1 MKLIVFILA
10 IIFALPLL
18 TTSAHADACS
28 NAARA
33 MANSDAKATLLS
45 VKSIQGSNGKVTCEA
60 RIKISSG
67 SQPPR
72 IVVKKFNP

>member
-1 MKLIVFILA
+1 MKLIALILA
-10 IIFALPLL
+10 MAFMLPLS
-18 TTSAHADACS
+18 TTSAYADACS

-33 MANSDAKATLLS
+33 MANNDPNATLLS
-45 VKSIQGSNGKVTCEA
+45 VKSKQDSNGKVTCEA

-72 IVVKKFNP
+72 VVVKKFNP